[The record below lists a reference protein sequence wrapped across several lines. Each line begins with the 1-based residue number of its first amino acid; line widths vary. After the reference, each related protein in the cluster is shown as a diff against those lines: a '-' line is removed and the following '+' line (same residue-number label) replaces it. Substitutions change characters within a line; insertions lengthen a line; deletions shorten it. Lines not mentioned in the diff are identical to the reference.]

1 MHPKISIITVCFN
14 AKDCIEET
22 ILSVINQSYPNIEYI
37 IIDGGSN
44 DGTIDIINKYNTKIT
59 YWISERDKGI
69 YDAMNKGI
77 DKATGE
83 WINFMNAGDC
93 FHSNL
98 TLESFIPSIPK
109 DTDIAYGDTLIML
122 SAGNILE
129 KPLPLELIT
138 KRMVFGHQATLI
150 KTNLHKKY
158 KFDTSYKSS
167 GDYNFFYQAYK
178 NHCKFSYIPI
188 TVANY
193 EGENGISIKNILAAK
208 KENGRIQ
215 GKSNN
220 LGWKI
225 KYFIICCNYKIRQQ
239 LKKILPQKLIIYIK
253 KKKLKNNE

>member
-1 MHPKISIITVCFN
+1 MKVSVITISYN
-14 AKDCIEET
+14 AVSVIEET
-22 ILSVINQSYPNIEYI
+22 IQSVLKQSYKDIEYI
-37 IIDGGSN
+37 IIDGGST
-44 DGTIDIINKYNTKIT
+44 DGTVDIIKKYQEKIN
-59 YWISERDKGI
+59 YWVSEPDNGI

-93 FHSNL
+93 FHSNQ

-109 DTDIAYGDTLIML
+109 DTDIAYGNTLIML
-122 SAGNILE
+122 STGNILE

-193 EGENGISIKNILAAK
+193 EGENGISIKNILTAK

-225 KYFIICCNYKIRQQ
+225 KYSIICCNYKIRQQ

>member
-1 MHPKISIITVCFN
+1 MKVSVITISYN
-14 AKDCIEET
+14 AAAVIEET
-22 ILSVINQSYPNIEYI
+22 IQSVLNQSYKDIEYI
-37 IIDGGSN
+37 IIDGGST
-44 DGTIDIINKYNTKIT
+44 DGTVDIIKKYQDKIN
-59 YWISERDKGI
+59 YWISEPDKGI

-93 FHSNL
+93 FHNNL
-98 TLESFIPSIPK
+98 TLESFIPSIPT

-122 SAGNILE
+122 STGNILE
-129 KPLPLELIT
+129 KPLPLESIT
-138 KRMVFGHQATLI
+138 KRMVFGHQATFI
-150 KTNLHKKY
+150 KTALQKKY
-158 KFDTSYKSS
+158 KFDTSYRSS

-193 EGENGISIKNILAAK
+193 EGENGISIKNILTAK

-225 KYFIICCNYKIRQQ
+225 QYFITCCNYKIRQL

-253 KKKLKNNE
+253 KKKLRNNE

>member
-1 MHPKISIITVCFN
+1 MKV
-14 AKDCIEET
+14 
-22 ILSVINQSYPNIEYI
+22 SVITISYNAVSVIEDTIQSVLNQSYKDIEYI
-37 IIDGGSN
+37 IIDGGST
-44 DGTIDIINKYNTKIT
+44 DGTVDIIKKYQDKIN
-59 YWISERDKGI
+59 YWVSEPDNGI

-83 WINFMNAGDC
+83 WINFMNAGDY

-98 TLESFIPSIPK
+98 TLENFIPLIPK

-122 SAGNILE
+122 STGNILD

-150 KTNLHKKY
+150 KTNLHKKH

-215 GKSNN
+215 GKSSN

-225 KYFIICCNYKIRQQ
+225 KYFITCWNYKMRQL
-239 LKKILPQKLIIYIK
+239 LKRILPQKLIIFIK
-253 KKKLKNNE
+253 KKKLRNNE